1 MKQLVLLWDILKRKK
16 QINGSMKCT
25 NTIFTRTKMRGSFTS
40 LSKAGSLLSIGG
52 RERRKGS
59 KVSDMAR
66 RVRSLL
72 LSNKL

>member
-1 MKQLVLLWDILKRKK
+1 MKRA
-16 QINGSMKCT
+16 

-72 LSNKL
+72 LSYKL